1 VTRSAVFL
9 DRDGVLV
16 ESTVRD
22 GVPQSARSLE
32 EMQVLPGVARACER
46 LRAAGFV
53 LIVVTNQPDVARGT
67 LSAEAVAEMHHELRQ
82 RLPVDDIAV
91 CLHDDADGC
100 DCRKPQ
106 PGLLL
111 AAAERWRIDLAT
123 SFLVGDRW
131 RDVEAAH
138 RAGCRAILVDRGYAE
153 TIASEPDVTVR
164 NLEEAAEWILCPTT
178 REPVTP

>member
-22 GVPQSARSLE
+22 GVPQSARSLAE
-32 EMQVLPGVARACER
+32 LRILPGVAQACER
-46 LRAAGFV
+46 LHAAGFV
-53 LIVVTNQPDVARGT
+53 LIVVTNQPDVARGVLT
-67 LSAEAVAEMHHELRQ
+67 AEAVEEMHRELHE
-82 RLPVDDIAV
+82 RLPLDDIAV
-91 CLHDDADGC
+91 CFHDDADGC

-111 AAAERWRIDLAT
+111 AAAGRWKVDLAT

-131 RDVEAAH
+131 RDVEAAR
-138 RAGCRAILVDRGYAE
+138 RAGCRAIFVDRGYAE
-153 TIASEPDVTVR
+153 TIASEPDATVR
-164 NLEEAAEWILCPTT
+164 NLEEAAEWILRLMT
-178 REPVTP
+178 REPVTQ

>member
-1 VTRSAVFL
+1 VTRAAVFL

-16 ESTVRD
+16 DSTVRD
-22 GVPQSARSLE
+22 GVPQPAHSLE
-32 EMQVLPGVARACER
+32 ELRILPGVERACER

-67 LSAEAVAEMHHELRQ
+67 LTVEAVEEMHRELR
-82 RLPVDDIAV
+82 RALPLDDVAV
-91 CLHDDADGC
+91 CFHDDADGC

-106 PGLLL
+106 PGMLL
-111 AAAERWRIDLAT
+111 AAGERWEVDLAA

-138 RAGCRAILVDRGYAE
+138 RAGCCAIFVDRGYAE
-153 TIASEPDVTVR
+153 TIASEPDATVR
-164 NLEEAAEWILCPTT
+164 NLEEAAEWILRLTS
-178 REPVTP
+178 REPVTQ

>member
-1 VTRSAVFL
+1 VFL

-16 ESTVRD
+16 ESTARD
-22 GVPQSARSLE
+22 GVPQSARSLAE
-32 EMQVLPGVARACER
+32 LRILPGVAGACER
-46 LRAAGFV
+46 LREVGFV

-67 LSAEAVAEMHHELRQ
+67 LTVEAVGEMHHELQQ
-82 RLPVDDIAV
+82 RLPLDDIAV
-91 CLHDDADGC
+91 CFHDDGDGC

-111 AAAERWRIDLAT
+111 AAAERWRVDLAT

-138 RAGCRAILVDRGYAE
+138 RAGCRAIFVDRGYGE
-153 TIASEPDVTVR
+153 NIASEPDATVR
-164 NLEEAAEWILCPTT
+164 NLEEAAEWILRLTT
-178 REPVTP
+178 REPVTQ

>member
-1 VTRSAVFL
+1 VSRSAVFL

-22 GVPQSARSLE
+22 GVPQSARSPAEL
-32 EMQVLPGVARACER
+32 QILPGVAPACER

-53 LIVVTNQPDVARGT
+53 LIVVTNQPEVARGT
-67 LSAEAVAEMHHELRQ
+67 LTAGAVEEMHRALRE
-82 RLPVDDIAV
+82 RLPLDDVAV
-91 CLHDDADGC
+91 CFHDDADGC

-111 AAAERWRIDLAT
+111 AAAERWKVDLVT

-131 RDVEAAH
+131 RDVEAAR
-138 RAGCRAILVDRGYAE
+138 RAGCRAIFVDRGYAE
-153 TIASEPDVTVR
+153 PIVSEPDATVR
-164 NLEEAAEWILCPTT
+164 NLEEAAEWILRLTT
-178 REPVTP
+178 REPETQ